1 MNKLYQVKEIVSSDI
16 RLSLQQREIGI
27 CNLSAILNESEEL
40 DIMYGSV
47 LVRDRGK
54 HSNLKGFDTM
64 FPWHFWN
71 VDKDNNV
78 WDDMDNLVN
87 GIEGNKFDCKP
98 PHQWRIKL
106 VDGSNWN
113 CMENGKVSDVKVDKL
128 RRDVDKW
135 YKDYDAIYV
144 YNFAFVPDLE
154 TSYRNELGMPFVKYK
169 KQMDWDDAE
178 YALTEAEQMVQ
189 YYGLKK

>member
-1 MNKLYQVKEIVSSDI
+1 MSKLYQVKEIVSADI
-16 RLSLQQREIGI
+16 RLSLKQREIGV

-78 WDDMDNLVN
+78 WDDMDNLIN

-98 PHQWRIKL
+98 PQQWKIKL
-106 VDGSNWN
+106 VDGSNWS
-113 CMENGKVSDVKVDKL
+113 CMDNGKVSMEKVDKL
-128 RRDVDKW
+128 RKDVDKW

-154 TSYRNELGMPFVKYK
+154 TAYRNELGMPFVKYK

-178 YALTEAEQMVQ
+178 FALTEAEQMVQ
-189 YYGLKK
+189 YFGLKK

>member
-1 MNKLYQVKEIVSSDI
+1 MNKLYQVKEIVSPDI
-16 RLSLQQREIGI
+16 RLSLQQREIGV

-47 LVRDRGK
+47 LVRDKGK

-78 WDDMDNLVN
+78 YDDVDNLVN
-87 GIEGNKFDCKP
+87 GVEVNKFDCKP

-106 VDGSNWN
+106 VDGSNWD
-113 CMENGKVSDVKVDKL
+113 CVVNGKVSMEKIEKYRKDWN
-128 RRDVDKW
+128 KW
-135 YKDYDAIYV
+135 YKDYDAVYV
-144 YNFAFVPDLE
+144 YNFAFVPNLE
-154 TSYRNELGMPFVKYK
+154 TSYKNSEGMPFTSYK
-169 KQMDWDDAE
+169 SQMTWDDAE
-178 YALTEAEQMVQ
+178 VALTEAEQMVQ
-189 YYGLKK
+189 YYGLNK

>member
-1 MNKLYQVKEIVSSDI
+1 MNKLYQVKEIVSPDI

-78 WDDMDNLVN
+78 WDDMDNLMN
-87 GIEGNKFDCKP
+87 GIEGNRFDCKP

-106 VDGSNWN
+106 VDGSNWS
-113 CMENGKVSDVKVDKL
+113 CIDNGKVSMEKVDKL
-128 RRDVDKW
+128 RRDVDCW

-178 YALTEAEQMVQ
+178 HALTEAEQMVE

>member
-1 MNKLYQVKEIVSSDI
+1 MNKLYQVKEIVPFDI
-16 RLSLQQREIGI
+16 RYGLSKKDIGV

-113 CMENGKVSDVKVDKL
+113 CMDNGKVSDVKVDKL

-135 YKDYDAIYV
+135 YKDYDAVYV

-178 YALTEAEQMVQ
+178 VALTEAEQMVQ
-189 YYGLKK
+189 YFGLKK

>member
-1 MNKLYQVKEIVSSDI
+1 MSKLYQVKEIVPYDI
-16 RLSLQQREIGI
+16 RFGFQQKEAGV
-27 CNLSAILNESEEL
+27 CNMSAVLNESEEL
-40 DIMYGSV
+40 DIMYGTI
-47 LVRDRGK
+47 LVRDKGK
-54 HSNLKGFDTM
+54 YSNLKGFDSM

-87 GIEGNKFDCKP
+87 GIEVNKFDCKP

-113 CMENGKVSDVKVDKL
+113 CMDNGKVSDVKVDKL

-135 YKDYDAIYV
+135 YKDYDAVYV

-154 TSYRNELGMPFVKYK
+154 TSYKNELGMPFVKYK

-178 YALTEAEQMVQ
+178 FALTEAEQMVQ
-189 YYGLKK
+189 YFGLKK

>member
-16 RLSLQQREIGI
+16 RYSLQQREIGI

-106 VDGSNWN
+106 VDGSNWS
-113 CMENGKVSDVKVDKL
+113 CMDNGKVSMEKVDKL
-128 RRDVDKW
+128 RKDVDKW
-135 YKDYDAIYV
+135 YKDYDAVYV

-154 TSYRNELGMPFVKYK
+154 TAYRNELGMPFVKYK

-178 YALTEAEQMVQ
+178 FALTEAEQMVE
-189 YYGLKK
+189 YFGLKK

>member
-1 MNKLYQVKEIVSSDI
+1 MNKLYQVKEIVSPDI
-16 RLSLQQREIGI
+16 RLSLQQREIGV

-78 WDDMDNLVN
+78 HDDMDNLVN

-113 CMENGKVSDVKVDKL
+113 CMDNGKVSDVKVDKL

-169 KQMDWDDAE
+169 KQMTWDDAE
-178 YALTEAEQMVQ
+178 VALTEAEQMVQ
-189 YYGLKK
+189 YLGLKK

>member
-16 RLSLQQREIGI
+16 RLSLQQREIGV

-154 TSYRNELGMPFVKYK
+154 TSYKNELGMPFTKYK
-169 KQMDWDDAE
+169 SQMTWDDAE
-178 YALTEAEQMVQ
+178 VALTEAEQMVQ
-189 YYGLKK
+189 YFGLKK

>member
-16 RLSLQQREIGI
+16 RYSLQQREIGI

-47 LVRDRGK
+47 LVRDRGR

-106 VDGSNWN
+106 VDGSNWS
-113 CMENGKVSDVKVDKL
+113 CMDNGKVSMEKVDKL
-128 RRDVDKW
+128 RKDVDKW
-135 YKDYDAIYV
+135 YKDYDAVYV

-154 TSYRNELGMPFVKYK
+154 TAYRNELGMPFVKYK

-178 YALTEAEQMVQ
+178 FALTEAEQMVE